1 MENCPISWCFILGEG
16 ERKLRNET
24 RWKDDIYC
32 GSWRLHEFSVD
43 NPETQIIIL
52 AVTIVATIVVTLV
65 TIVATIVATI
75 VTIVA
80 TIVATLVTIVAT
92 LRPSSERQVFASSL
106 KVPGRLPTVCGSDF
120 TWYQTCECELTIS
133 SISRNV
139 WKQTG

>member
-1 MENCPISWCFILGEG
+1 MENSPISWCFILGEG

-52 AVTIVATIVVTLV
+52 AVTIVATIV
-65 TIVATIVATI
+65 ATI
-75 VTIVA
+75 
-80 TIVATLVTIVAT
+80 VTIVAT

-106 KVPGRLPTVCGSDF
+106 KVPGRLPIVYGSYF
-120 TWYQTCECELTIS
+120 TWYQTCDCELIIS

>member
-1 MENCPISWCFILGEG
+1 MENSPISWCFILGEG

-52 AVTIVATIVVTLV
+52 AVTIVATIV
-65 TIVATIVATI
+65 ATI

-106 KVPGRLPTVCGSDF
+106 KVPGRLPTMYVA
-120 TWYQTCECELTIS
+120 QIS
-133 SISRNV
+133 PGIKPVTVSSQSAQFPEMSGNRLV
-139 WKQTG
+139 KQRQALGRE

>member
-1 MENCPISWCFILGEG
+1 MLENSAISWCFMLGEG

-32 GSWRLHEFSVD
+32 GSWRLHEFSDD

-52 AVTIVATIVVTLV
+52 AVTIVATIVATIVS
-65 TIVATIVATI
+65 IVATIVVTI

-80 TIVATLVTIVAT
+80 T
-92 LRPSSERQVFASSL
+92 LRTSSERQVFASSL
-106 KVPGRLPTVCGSDF
+106 KVPGRLPTMYGSDF
-120 TWYQTCECELTIS
+120 TRYQTCEYELTIS
-133 SISRNV
+133 PISRNV

>member
-1 MENCPISWCFILGEG
+1 MVLLENCPISWCFILGEG

-65 TIVATIVATI
+65 TIVATIVAT
-75 VTIVA
+75 
-80 TIVATLVTIVAT
+80 LVTIVAT

>member
-1 MENCPISWCFILGEG
+1 MENSPISWCFILGEG

-52 AVTIVATIVVTLV
+52 AVTIVATIV
-65 TIVATIVATI
+65 
-75 VTIVA
+75 
-80 TIVATLVTIVAT
+80 ATLVTIVAT

-106 KVPGRLPTVCGSDF
+106 KVPGRLPTMYVA
-120 TWYQTCECELTIS
+120 QIS
-133 SISRNV
+133 PGIKPVTVSSQSAQFPEMSGNRLV
-139 WKQTG
+139 KQRQALGRE